1 MVRNSVDYVRY
12 ASWRF
17 ITRYVESEGSRPT
30 RVLFDRFM
38 TTLHRDL
45 KGDHSTDIGLPHC
58 WYIRGDE
65 AVINEMPYLQ
75 CDCVGSGEARVS
87 YRGRVP
93 EVDRTDAI
101 VVMMDGS
108 ADSFVSRCSE
118 EGEAEVAVD
127 GKYAAAPFEFQVRF
141 GMLMESLG
149 AS

>member
-1 MVRNSVDYVRY
+1 MGDSIDYVGY

-17 ITRYVESEGSRPT
+17 ITGYVESEGRQPT

-38 TTLHRDL
+38 TSLHRDL

>member
-1 MVRNSVDYVRY
+1 MGDSIDYVGY

-17 ITRYVESEGSRPT
+17 ITGYVESEGRQPT

-38 TTLHRDL
+38 TSLHRDL
-45 KGDHSTDIGLPHC
+45 REGHGTDIGLPHC

-87 YRGRVP
+87 YRGCVP

-108 ADSFVSRCSE
+108 VDSFISRCSE